1 MPPVSM
7 GVDFHFL
14 FPGGG
19 TASLIIIEERFRQ
32 VKGLIIKQMEVL
44 FGWFP
49 VSVWRFLMEQQA
61 KGLAF
66 VPFLIKPLQGR
77 FCGDVGY
84 IAFESLALAVNNKI
98 RIVIR
103 TLSGQYHRVI
113 KSFRNT
119 VQVHFS
125 NQGCSIN

>member
-1 MPPVSM
+1 MPPLSM

-66 VPFLIKPLQGR
+66 VPFLIQPLQGR
-77 FCGDVGY
+77 FCGDVGRS
-84 IAFESLALAVNNKI
+84 EERRVGKECVSTC
-98 RIVIR
+98 RSR
-103 TLSGQYHRVI
+103 WSPYH
-113 KSFRNT
+113 
-119 VQVHFS
+119 
-125 NQGCSIN
+125 